1 MQKIVRLLE
10 RSAAPKA
17 QPGPVAAEPSAQPP
31 QPAPLSPLAIAIAAA
46 GGGIG
51 IAGMI
56 LLAEVGHFA
65 LGMVPFATSIVLVL
79 GAPDAPQAQP
89 RNILGGHLISA
100 LCGALFCTLL
110 GHGAPAAA
118 LGVAAA
124 IALMHAT
131 RTFHPPAGIN
141 PVVMVIANAGWS
153 FVLLPVAVGAVI
165 LVAYAWIYHRLT
177 HTRPWPH
184 SWY

>member
-1 MQKIVRLLE
+1 MVRLLD
-10 RSAAPKA
+10 PL
-17 QPGPVAAEPSAQPP
+17 PEPSAGSRPGDSSELP
-31 QPAPLSPLAIAIAAA
+31 ASARQPAAPSPMAIAIAAV
-46 GGGIG
+46 GGGLG

-56 LLAEVGHFA
+56 LLADMGHFA

-100 LCGALFCTLL
+100 VCGALFCTLL
-110 GHGAPAAA
+110 GHGAAAA
-118 LGVAAA
+118 AIGVAAA

-141 PVVMVIANAGWS
+141 PVVMVIAGAGWG
-153 FVLLPVAVGAVI
+153 FVLLPVGVGAVI
-165 LVAYAWIYHRLT
+165 LIAYAWIYHRLT
-177 HTRPWPH
+177 HSRPWPQ
-184 SWY
+184 SWL